1 MFKTKV
7 FQFIEKLVANNLSE
21 PRATPAVTM
30 IRVIYNTIV
39 IYDNLTA
46 RLWHSVECVNLYQL
60 TISQPCDN
68 NDENFH
74 LFKFMGGIK
83 EKDFTDSAIFNTY
96 SLHAG

>member
-1 MFKTKV
+1 MFETKV
-7 FQFIEKLVANNLSE
+7 FQFIEKLVANNLSK

-60 TISQPCDN
+60 TISQP
-68 NDENFH
+68 DENFH
-74 LFKFMGGIK
+74 LLKFMGGIK
-83 EKDFTDSAIFNTY
+83 EKDFTGSTIFNTFT
-96 SLHAG
+96 L